1 MTTKL
6 EELKAA
12 VVAAWEAGCIADAA
26 GADAAEYA
34 DVDAAIVDA
43 TVAYIDELEKTQE
56 ENSND

>member
-1 MTTKL
+1 MTRL

-12 VVAAWEAGCIADAA
+12 VVAAWGAGCIADAA

-43 TVAYIDELEKTQE
+43 TVAYIDELEKIKE
-56 ENSND
+56 KNSND

>member
-1 MTTKL
+1 MTKL
-6 EELKAA
+6 EEHKAA

-43 TVAYIDELEKTQE
+43 TVAYIDELEKIKE
-56 ENSND
+56 ENSDG